1 MRIQR
6 PMLLAAAVAL
16 PVVVALTT
24 CSPSLPAPD
33 HADLAYAPLSDSQTL
48 DLYLPDGP
56 GPFPLVINIHG
67 GGFREGGKDML
78 EPAVLDAMRA
88 RGIAVASIDY
98 RLSGEARFPAAIED
112 AKAAVRFLRANAA
125 RYRLDPARFVAF
137 GQSAG
142 GNLAAL
148 IGTTGNTQVFD
159 NPALGNPGVSAQ
171 VNAVIDWFG
180 AHDFLLMDPQ
190 ARQQGCPTNHG
201 VASSFE
207 SQYLGAPIATV
218 PDKVKAANPITYID
232 AADPPFLLQLGSEDC
247 LVPVG
252 QTTILEVALRKAGVP
267 VALDMFEGTGHG
279 DTSFWSPVFVGD
291 ANVDRVADFAE
302 KHLKKAR

>member
-1 MRIQR
+1 MRITR
-6 PMLLAAAVAL
+6 PALFAAAAAL

-24 CSPSLPAPD
+24 CSPALPAPE
-33 HADLAYAPLSDSQTL
+33 HAEVAYAALSASQKF

-67 GGFREGGKDML
+67 GGFREGDKGML
-78 EPAVLDAMRA
+78 EPAILEALRA
-88 RGIAVASIDY
+88 RGIAVATINY

-125 RYRLDPARFVAF
+125 RYHLDPKRFIAF

-148 IGTTGNTQVFD
+148 IGTTGNTQEFD
-159 NPALGNPGVSAQ
+159 NPALGNPGISAEVS
-171 VNAVIDWFG
+171 AVIDWFG
-180 AHDFLLMDPQ
+180 PHDFLLMDRQ
-190 ARQQGCPTNHG
+190 ARKQGCPPDHD
-201 VASSFE
+201 AAESFE

-232 AADPPFLLQLGSEDC
+232 AADPPFLLQVGSEDC

-252 QTTILEVALRKAGVP
+252 QTTILAEALKKAGVP

-291 ANVDRVADFAE
+291 ANVERVADFAE
-302 KHLKKAR
+302 AHLRKSR

>member
-1 MRIQR
+1 MRFKR
-6 PMLLAAAVAL
+6 PALLAATAAL
-16 PVVVALTT
+16 PLVVALTT
-24 CSPSLPAPD
+24 CSPALPTPD
-33 HADLAYAPLSDSQTL
+33 HAEVAYAPLSASQTL

-67 GGFREGGKDML
+67 GGFHEGDKGML
-78 EPAVLDAMRA
+78 EPAILEALRA
-88 RGIAVASIDY
+88 RGIAVATIDY

-125 RYRLDPARFVAF
+125 RFRLDPERFVAF

-148 IGTTGNTQVFD
+148 IGTTGNSAVFD
-159 NPALGNPGVSAQ
+159 NPALGNPGVSAH
-171 VNAVIDWFG
+171 VSAVIDWYG
-180 AHDFLLMDPQ
+180 PHDFLLMDQQ
-190 ARQQGCPTNHG
+190 ARAQGCPPDHEAAN
-201 VASSFE
+201 SFE
-207 SQYLGAPIATV
+207 SAYLGAPIRTV

-232 AADPPFLLQLGSEDC
+232 AADPSFLLQAGSEDC

-252 QTTILEVALRKAGVP
+252 QTTILADALREAGVP
-267 VALDMFEGTGHG
+267 VELDMFKGTGHG

-291 ANVDRVADFAE
+291 ANVERVADFAE
-302 KHLKKAR
+302 RHLRKSR